1 MTVDTKKVAGG
12 AGLLLVSSV
21 ILLGTGV
28 SNSIPAALVVL
39 AAIGMSA
46 GALLLGTSEGGRP
59 V

>member
-1 MTVDTKKVAGG
+1 MAADTKKIAGG

-28 SNSIPAALVVL
+28 SNSIPAVLVAL
-39 AAIGMSA
+39 AAIGMAA
-46 GALLLGTSEGGRP
+46 GALLLGTSEGDRP

>member
-1 MTVDTKKVAGG
+1 MAVDTKKVAGG
-12 AGLLLVSSV
+12 TGLLLVSSV

-28 SNSIPAALVVL
+28 SNSIPAALVVV
-39 AAIGMSA
+39 AALGMAA